1 MSFHATQYY
10 VLCMVQ
16 ATILDLVTANRS
28 SLGEYADHA
37 TNYASTISKV
47 IVGLGAVVIVALLK
61 SLVGPRRTQGQR
73 V

>member
-1 MSFHATQYY
+1 
-10 VLCMVQ
+10 MVQ
-16 ATILDLVTANRS
+16 ATILDLVTTNRS